1 LPLVRYPAAPR
12 PGRLLTPEA
21 YHRHALLRRYPMRDA
36 FQSTVREAE
45 QVIADALRDMQPG
58 AVSFHDR
65 TGRR

>member
-1 LPLVRYPAAPR
+1 
-12 PGRLLTPEA
+12 
-21 YHRHALLRRYPMRDA
+21 MRDA

-58 AVSFHDR
+58 AVSFDDR